1 MGYSGARVKEE
12 LVDIYFNGVL
22 ATQNGVAAKTDIDK
36 LSAAV
41 KETEFTVGIDLNL
54 GKGEFNVWT
63 SDLSP
68 EYVEFNREEYALNRK
83 TTQR

>member
-1 MGYSGARVKEE
+1 M
-12 LVDIYFNGVL
+12 
-22 ATQNGVAAKTDIDK
+22 
-36 LSAAV
+36 

-68 EYVEFNREEYALNRK
+68 EYIEFNREEYALNRK
-83 TTQR
+83 TTKR